1 MAQTF
6 KQAIKAVAKYAKSH
20 GENYTQVEHIF
31 ISDYNNAAEGK
42 YHFRAYI
49 NGFGIF
55 AISETIEGLIE
66 QFEAARAKLTPK
78 QETESVEDI
87 LPF

>member
-6 KQAIKAVAKYAKSH
+6 KQAIKAIAKYAQKY
-20 GENYTQVEHIF
+20 GENYIQVEHIF
-31 ISDYNNAAEGK
+31 ISDYNNAAQGK

-55 AISETIEGLIE
+55 PSSETIDGLIE
-66 QFEAARAKLTPK
+66 QFEAIKSNVPVK
-78 QETESVEDI
+78 PSVSVDDMD